1 MTVVQLPLAGLSG
14 RIFGRSSGTDTEVR
28 IAGLKE
34 LLGGLM
40 ALPDELGKR
49 VIYSALGAAGKVV
62 KDKAVALA
70 PELDGA
76 HPMVKAG
83 KRKPGTLKRAIRV
96 SRSKINRGQN
106 GLYEVIVRV
115 KPLNAAKRKKFKA
128 QTGKAGKDNPDDPFY
143 WWWVEFGT
151 SKSPAKPF
159 LRPAFAS
166 TKTEQLTRM
175 RIRMAK
181 AIDTQARKIAAGVN
195 SASKRA

>member
-1 MTVVQLPLAGLSG
+1 MSVTPFPPSGLSG
-14 RIFGRSSGTDTEVR
+14 RILGRSSATDTETRV
-28 IAGLKE
+28 AGLRE
-34 LLGGLM
+34 LLAGLM

-49 VIYSALGAAGKVV
+49 VVYSALGAAAKVV

-70 PELDGA
+70 PELSASD
-76 HPMVKAG
+76 PMVRAG
-83 KRKPGTLKRAIRV
+83 KRKPGTLKRSIRA

-115 KPLNAAKRKKFKA
+115 KPLGAAKRRKFKA
-128 QTGKAGKDNPDDPFY
+128 QSGRAGKDNPDDPFY

-151 SKSPAKPF
+151 SKMPARPF

-181 AIDTQARKIAAGVN
+181 AIDTQTKKIATEVN
-195 SASKRA
+195 RASKRA